1 MRFLFCSLP
10 AHGHAYPL
18 IPSALAAREAGH
30 EVLFATGKTF
40 CENIRAFGLDAVDA
54 GITIS
59 EGLVVA
65 NDGPYDRGNVTPE
78 RETHLRALA
87 FGAVLPR
94 VFLEELTPV
103 VRGWR
108 PDLVVHDPANFG
120 AGLAAHR
127 CGTPAVCHG
136 YGLVVDEN
144 DAAIA
149 GCLARFTEGAGL
161 PWAGGFGRRGTD
173 PYLDVYPRSLQGPR
187 HVTTA
192 PRFPLRS
199 VAVDAPGCPDGPLR
213 RVRARDGDRP
223 LVYLTLGTG
232 FGTAPVLRQA
242 LDGLL
247 PLGVD
252 VLVAAGPT
260 VDVRDLGP
268 VPDGVMLF
276 DWVPQA
282 AALRHVD
289 LAVHH
294 GGSGTTLA
302 ALSAGLPQLVVPQGA
317 DQFVNAQAVADGGAG
332 GCLPPSRFSAGT
344 VGAQAGRLLE
354 DPAVRIR
361 AREVAAEIAGMPSPA
376 DNLPLLESLAAS
388 GRGNA
393 GSRRIAE
400 G

>member
-18 IPSALAAREAGH
+18 IPTALAAREAGH

-65 NDGPYDRGNVTPE
+65 NEGPYDRRTVTCE
-78 RETHLRALA
+78 RETLLRAQT

-94 VFLEELTPV
+94 IFLEELTPV
-103 VRGWR
+103 LRGWR

-120 AGLAAHR
+120 ASLAAHR
-127 CGTPAVCHG
+127 CGVGAVCHG

-144 DAAIA
+144 DAAI
-149 GCLARFTEGAGL
+149 GECLSRFTERVGL
-161 PWAGGFGRRGTD
+161 PWAGGFARRGSD
-173 PYLDVYPRSLQGPR
+173 PYLDVYPVSLQGPQ

-192 PRFPLRS
+192 PRFPQRS
-199 VAVDAPGCPDGPLR
+199 VAVDAPDSPTEPVR
-213 RVRARDGDRP
+213 RLGARRGGST

-232 FGTAPVLRQA
+232 FGTASVLRQA

-252 VLVAAGPT
+252 VVVSAGPT
-260 VDVRDLGP
+260 VDVRELGP
-268 VPDGVMLF
+268 VPDNVMLF

-282 AALRHVD
+282 AVLRRAD

-302 ALSAGLPQLVVPQGA
+302 VLSAGLPQLIVPQGA
-317 DQFVNAQAVADGGAG
+317 DQFVNTEAVVDGGAG
-332 GCLPPSRFSAGT
+332 LCLPPSDFSADAVGT
-344 VGAQAGRLLE
+344 YVRWLM
-354 DPAVRIR
+354 DDTAVRTR
-361 AREVAAEIAGMPSPA
+361 TGEVAAEMAAMPSPA
-376 DNLPLLESLAAS
+376 ENLPVLEELAAS
-388 GRGNA
+388 GRGDR
-393 GSRRIAE
+393 SVAE
-400 G
+400 RP